1 MRAMRKVLI
10 GVGVLLAVLVVA
22 AVVVFLSLNHLVK
35 AGVDYGASYALGVP
49 ASLDSAN
56 ISVFGGRVELK
67 GMQISNPEG
76 YDKPYF
82 FTMGECVTEVS
93 IKSLMGETVEV
104 PLLSLSDITMSL
116 QKKEGKANYQV
127 ILDNLAKLQGTAEE
141 PAPAEETPGKKFIV
155 RKLVLKNITVDV
167 DMMPVGGAIT
177 RQQVQIPQIELEN
190 IGTAGDKGVMLA
202 DLSGVVTKAIMA
214 AVVQKGLSLPGDIT
228 KELAGGLDKLGGV
241 GEFGVKV
248 VGEVGTTVLD
258 VGKQV
263 GETAGK
269 AVEGAG
275 KAIGDVGKG
284 IGNLFGDKKK
294 EEQPQE
300 EPAQ

>member
-22 AVVVFLSLNHLVK
+22 GMVVFLSLNHLVK

-82 FTMGECVTEVS
+82 FTMGQCVTEVS
-93 IKSLMGETVEV
+93 IKSLMGDTVEL

-141 PAPAEETPGKKFIV
+141 PAKEEAPGKKFIV

-177 RQQVQIPQIELEN
+177 RQQVQIPEIELEN

-241 GEFGVKV
+241 GELGVKV
-248 VGEVGTTVLD
+248 VGEVGTTVVD

-263 GETAGK
+263 GQTAGK

-275 KAIGDVGKG
+275 KAIEGVGKG
-284 IGNLFGDKKK
+284 IGGLFGDKKK
-294 EEQPQE
+294 EEQPKE